1 MRNSTITIIL
11 AAMFMSLTACVTV
24 SDKKVDVKRAASNHV
39 AAGLEYM
46 RQNQPANARRH
57 LTKAVEID
65 DDSAE
70 AHNALALLYR
80 YERDD
85 KREEEQYKKALK
97 ADPNYSAARNNYGTY
112 LARKKDF
119 DGAIKQ
125 FSLAAESA
133 TNDNRSLAYENKG
146 RVLVAM
152 DKKDEAKEAFN
163 KALRLNPRSS
173 SPALELAD
181 LYYDQGDLKSA
192 DFYYSNYAQAVN
204 PQPARAL
211 WLGIRITTELK
222 QVDRSSSYELALKNL
237 YPKSAEYQAWKKWRG
252 SSS

>member
-1 MRNSTITIIL
+1 MRNSIITIIF
-11 AAMFMSLTACVTV
+11 AAFFLSLSACVTV
-24 SDKKVDVKRAASNHV
+24 SDKKLDKEKAVANHV

-57 LTKAVEID
+57 LIKAVEID

-80 YERDD
+80 YERDNE
-85 KREEEQYKKALK
+85 REEEQYKKALK
-97 ADPNYSAARNNYGTY
+97 ADSKFSAARNNYGTF
-112 LARKKDF
+112 LARQKDYK
-119 DGAIKQ
+119 GAIKQ

-133 TNDNRSLAYENKG
+133 TNDNRGLAYENKG
-146 RVLVAM
+146 RVLMAM
-152 DKKDEAKEAFN
+152 DKKDEAIDAFS

-181 LYYDQGDLKSA
+181 LYYDRGDLKSA
-192 DFYYSNYAQAVN
+192 DFYYSNYARLVN

-211 WLGIRITTELK
+211 WLGIRITTDLK

-237 YPKSAEYQAWKKWRG
+237 YPESAEYQAWKKWRG